1 MTPSP
6 SQEQRYGAS
15 RRTAAPRARQRPVT
29 RAWLLSGVLVLAT
42 GGRVAAQD
50 SAFHALQERGK
61 VAMGV
66 DQYSS
71 THHFTPLPDGGSI
84 ALQRDPRDTA
94 GTRAIRAHLQHI
106 AAAFAA
112 GDFTLP
118 GFVHARGVPGTG
130 VMIAKRAAIRYGFHP
145 LPGGG
150 EVRVLTGD
158 PEAVQAIH
166 AFLAFQRR
174 DHRVAQGRPEP

>member
-1 MTPSP
+1 
-6 SQEQRYGAS
+6 
-15 RRTAAPRARQRPVT
+15 
-29 RAWLLSGVLVLAT
+29 LVLAA
-42 GGRVAAQD
+42 GGRIAAQD
-50 SAFHALQERGK
+50 SAFHALQQRGK

-71 THHFTPLPDGGSI
+71 THHFTPLADGGSI

-94 GTRAIRAHLQHI
+94 GTRTIRAHLEHI
-106 AAAFAA
+106 TAAFAA
-112 GDFTLP
+112 GDFALP

-130 VMIAKRAAIRYGFHP
+130 VMTAKRAAIRYVFHP

-150 EVRVLTGD
+150 EVRVMTRD

-166 AFLAFQRR
+166 TFLAFQRQ

>member
-1 MTPSP
+1 MTHALPL
-6 SQEQRYGAS
+6 G
-15 RRTAAPRARQRPVT
+15 VV
-29 RAWLLSGVLVLAT
+29 LLLAT
-42 GGRVAAQD
+42 GGRIAAQD
-50 SAFHALQERGK
+50 SAFRALQQRGK

-94 GTRAIRAHLQHI
+94 GTRTIRAHLEHI
-106 AAAFAA
+106 TAAFAA

-130 VMIAKRAAIRYGFHP
+130 VMTAKRAAIHYVFHP

-150 EVRVLTGD
+150 EVRVMTRD

-166 AFLAFQRR
+166 EFLAFQRQ
-174 DHRVAQGRPEP
+174 DHRVEQGRPEP

>member
-1 MTPSP
+1 
-6 SQEQRYGAS
+6 
-15 RRTAAPRARQRPVT
+15 VT
-29 RAWLLSGVLVLAT
+29 RALVLGVVLALAT
-42 GGRVAAQD
+42 LGRVVAQD
-50 SAFHALQERGK
+50 SAFHALQQRGK

-71 THHFTPLPDGGSI
+71 THHFTPLLDGGSI

-94 GTRAIRAHLQHI
+94 GTRAIRAHLEHVV
-106 AAAFAA
+106 AAFAA

-118 GFVHARGVPGTG
+118 GFVHARGVPGTD
-130 VMIAKRAAIRYGFHP
+130 VMIAKRGGIRYVFRP

-150 EVRVLTGD
+150 EVRVITGD

-166 AFLAFQRR
+166 AFLAFQRQ
-174 DHRVAQGRPEP
+174 DHRVVQERPEP